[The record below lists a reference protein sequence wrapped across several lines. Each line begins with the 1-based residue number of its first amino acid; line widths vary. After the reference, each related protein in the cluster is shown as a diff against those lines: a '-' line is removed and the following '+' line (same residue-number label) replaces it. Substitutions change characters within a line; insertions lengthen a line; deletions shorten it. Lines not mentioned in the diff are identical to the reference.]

1 MNWNVAIAAGGG
13 ASLDFLEI
21 AVIAYAIARSGYRRE
36 AIAGCAVGV
45 SIVAIAAVAL
55 GSNIQRVPLH
65 WLQLITGAVLLWFG
79 WGWAKKA
86 VVRQATGRRAGWLA
100 DDPLEAEAIALEA
113 ESQGFSTANFIVMAK
128 SAALEAF
135 EVAVIAVTLG
145 MASGAWGEV
154 LGAVGVA
161 CVGSIVVVA
170 ALHAYLLKV
179 PDVLIK
185 LGTGI
190 VLLALGTFWLG
201 EGLGWEWPGDWVVLG
216 LISLYGLVSSL
227 AVFWLE
233 RSVGSFAD

>member
-21 AVIAYAIARSGYRRE
+21 AVIAYAIARSGYQRE
-36 AIAGCAVGV
+36 AIAGCAAGI
-45 SIVAIAAVAL
+45 SSVAIAAVAL
-55 GSNIQRVPLH
+55 GSNIQLVPRH
-65 WLQLITGAVLLWFG
+65 WLQRITGAVLLWFG
-79 WGWAKKA
+79 WGWTKKA

-113 ESQGFSTANFIVMAK
+113 APQGFSTANFIVMAK

-145 MASGAWGEV
+145 IASSAWGEV

-170 ALHAYLLKV
+170 ALHAYLAKV

-185 LGTGI
+185 LEIGRAH
-190 VLLALGTFWLG
+190 V
-201 EGLGWEWPGDWVVLG
+201 
-216 LISLYGLVSSL
+216 
-227 AVFWLE
+227 
-233 RSVGSFAD
+233 